1 MLKMQVNS
9 NATKQME
16 SVISKLDTFPNR
28 IASAQQSAL
37 ARSANQLVKQMEQ
50 RYRAAKYLQFKID
63 SSGPL
68 GAKLTISPPDQRNIN
83 TYWAAAIL
91 LKGRKGGQI
100 VRAKRGGYMKLR
112 EQSVIDGYP
121 PYLKQF
127 RMGKVQS
134 QEQYIKYESRELI
147 IKNIRYAVERFG
159 FGPKGGAQ
167 GLEDLG
173 SIRSRAK

>member
-50 RYRAAKYLQFKID
+50 RYRAAKHLQFRID
-63 SSGPL
+63 SSGVL
-68 GAKLTISPPDQRNIN
+68 GAKLTISPPDQAN
-83 TYWAAAIL
+83 TNAYWAATIL

-112 EQSVIDGYP
+112 QESVMKGYP
-121 PYLKQF
+121 PYLQKF
-127 RMGKVQS
+127 KMGKVES
-134 QEQYIKYESRELI
+134 QEQYIKYESRVLI
-147 IKNIRYAVERFG
+147 IKNIKYAIERFG

-167 GLEDLG
+167 GLEDL
-173 SIRSRAK
+173 STIRSRAK